1 VEAMFVNSVYN
12 IDVDITGRY
21 IEVWTFTLLQYE
33 KKYLNDWETM
43 GTADKLLTKNFFF
56 CIVSSPCQRQCEL
69 LPSLGIRRLLTIHIL
84 IFSSEIRQ
92 MN

>member
-1 VEAMFVNSVYN
+1 VYN
-12 IDVDITGRY
+12 IDVDITGKY

-43 GTADKLLTKNFFF
+43 GTANKLLTKNFFF

-69 LPSLGIRRLLTIHIL
+69 LPSLGVRRPLTFHIL
-84 IFSSEIRQ
+84 ISPLKPLSQ